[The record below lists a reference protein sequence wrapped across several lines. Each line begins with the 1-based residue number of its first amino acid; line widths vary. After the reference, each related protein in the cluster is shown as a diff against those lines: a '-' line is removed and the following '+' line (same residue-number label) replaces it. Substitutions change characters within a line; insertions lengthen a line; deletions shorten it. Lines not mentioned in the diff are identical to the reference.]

1 MASYASK
8 PAPAKKLRQ
17 HLQDQQDPSNL
28 DIYLSERSWYM
39 KSWRS
44 LGCDC
49 NKGIKGI
56 SYVTRILA
64 SAIYKFIPTNN
75 SQELSNEIVS
85 PARRKTHLIAEK
97 RVIFS
102 TKCLNACISADYS
115 NIEENCLRSKR
126 NRGGTH
132 ASPATAFE
140 FGKSNRVEATADT
153 ILQWISMEE
162 SMQLSTTSVLRE
174 APSNEEGDFKTK
186 KALSSYTSIPS
197 IRDVGD
203 SIVSVSLLQLLKNS
217 SIEKRSHVSFAKPK
231 GLTSK
236 GSSESS
242 QCLRCKR
249 LLQQRKQLL
258 FDSEKEALETH
269 GRNEKKEHTQGI
281 SDTEDMEIM
290 ICEHICSWGKQ
301 AGGFTNKLTHQMNF
315 DFSKTLEEWC
325 DFHQLKREIGMKIG
339 DAIMEEI
346 VREMIDFF
354 YFCSK

>member
-1 MASYASK
+1 MWAFSPALASPIIVLCSSHYIRFFCSTNILTSRSLLHCYATPLIFTQLLKTCTFILFHSHPSKFAGLMASYASK

-132 ASPATAFE
+132 ASPATAYE
-140 FGKSNRVEATADT
+140 FGKSNRVEVRSLR
-153 ILQWISMEE
+153 IINHGCNLQGRVS
-162 SMQLSTTSVLRE
+162 
-174 APSNEEGDFKTK
+174 DFNFFIP
-186 KALSSYTSIPS
+186 ALLGYSFI
-197 IRDVGD
+197 DLG
-203 SIVSVSLLQLLKNS
+203 SLIN
-217 SIEKRSHVSFAKPK
+217 
-231 GLTSK
+231 
-236 GSSESS
+236 
-242 QCLRCKR
+242 R
-249 LLQQRKQLL
+249 LLQIQY
-258 FDSEKEALETH
+258 
-269 GRNEKKEHTQGI
+269 
-281 SDTEDMEIM
+281 
-290 ICEHICSWGKQ
+290 
-301 AGGFTNKLTHQMNF
+301 
-315 DFSKTLEEWC
+315 FS
-325 DFHQLKREIGMKIG
+325 G
-339 DAIMEEI
+339 
-346 VREMIDFF
+346 
-354 YFCSK
+354 